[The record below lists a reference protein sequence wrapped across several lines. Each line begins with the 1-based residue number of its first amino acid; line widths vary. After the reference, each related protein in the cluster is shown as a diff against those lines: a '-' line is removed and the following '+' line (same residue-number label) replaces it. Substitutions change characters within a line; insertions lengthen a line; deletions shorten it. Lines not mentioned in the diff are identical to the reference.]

1 MPTTTTKQV
10 RANTY
15 LYFTYYDATDKKK
28 KEVYCGL
35 EDDPKS
41 IQKAIKLEKNYL
53 KKQKNELK
61 LKIHNLEE
69 RLNQIS

>member
-35 EDDPKS
+35 EDDPKNT
-41 IQKAIKLEKNYL
+41 EKIIPIR
-53 KKQKNELK
+53 KKRSLFARIFFREVLSKD
-61 LKIHNLEE
+61 H
-69 RLNQIS
+69 